1 MKNAITTLLT
11 LLVLVSCRP
20 HRTGSGMMFETDCPK
35 VNEAWELAVKTVR
48 YNIRDSILAAGADY
62 GGEWTRDVAINT
74 WNGTDLFIPEVM
86 ERSLWHVTDG
96 RRTVGHQYWDKIIW
110 VQGAYYHYLLTRD
123 TNFLKEAYICSRN
136 TMKQLETVAYDP
148 SYGLFTGPSVFN
160 DGISAFE
167 DPIYDASKPDLSGVM
182 RHNTR
187 NIKCLSTNCVYYMA
201 YRALNEMHRILGE
214 TEHVEYAGKA
224 ETLKENI
231 RRNFFSPRGKL
242 YYAIDEQGGVHKHQ
256 EALGNAFAI
265 LSGIVTPLE
274 GHLTLIR
281 NETTEYG
288 VPSITPTFKRFSKER
303 PGRHNRLIWPFVNA
317 FYAEAALVTGDW
329 DIFEHEFRAMAAL
342 ALDEDK
348 GNYNFYE
355 IFDPET
361 GKPEGGNQAGRAV
374 WHSRRHQT
382 WSATGY
388 MAMVCQ
394 GICGLRPNPD
404 GIEIR
409 PYLPRGIN
417 RLSIKGL
424 KFRKMTLDIDLQGQG
439 YRIVD
444 FRVDGRKSANHVISA
459 DETGR
464 RHIEIRLDRPRFP

>member
-1 MKNAITTLLT
+1 M
-11 LLVLVSCRP
+11 
-20 HRTGSGMMFETDCPK
+20 
-35 VNEAWELAVKTVR
+35 
-48 YNIRDSILAAGADY
+48 
-62 GGEWTRDVAINT
+62 
-74 WNGTDLFIPEVM
+74 
-86 ERSLWHVTDG
+86 
-96 RRTVGHQYWDKIIW
+96 
-110 VQGAYYHYLLTRD
+110 
-123 TNFLKEAYICSRN
+123 
-136 TMKQLETVAYDP
+136 
-148 SYGLFTGPSVFN
+148 
-160 DGISAFE
+160 
-167 DPIYDASKPDLSGVM
+167 
-182 RHNTR
+182 
-187 NIKCLSTNCVYYMA
+187 
-201 YRALNEMHRILGE
+201 
-214 TEHVEYAGKA
+214 
-224 ETLKENI
+224 KENI

-342 ALDEDK
+342 ALDEDN

-388 MAMVCQ
+388 MTMVCQ

-424 KFRKMTLDIDLQGQG
+424 KFGKMTLDIDLQGQG

-444 FRVDGRKSANHVISA
+444 FRVDGRKSANHFIAA

>member
-62 GGEWTRDVAINT
+62 GGEWTRDVAINP

-86 ERSLWHVTDG
+86 ERSRWHVTDG

-167 DPIYDASKPDLSGVM
+167 EPIYDASKPDLSGVM
-182 RHNTR
+182 RHNTQ

-388 MAMVCQ
+388 MTMVCQ

-424 KFRKMTLDIDLQGQG
+424 KFGKMTLDIDLQGQG

-444 FRVDGRKSANHVISA
+444 FRVDGRKSANHFIAA

-464 RHIEIRLDRPRFP
+464 RHSEIRLDRPRFP

>member
-167 DPIYDASKPDLSGVM
+167 EPIYDASKPDLSGVM
-182 RHNTR
+182 QHNTR

-281 NETTEYG
+281 NRNDR
-288 VPSITPTFKRFSKER
+288 VRS
-303 PGRHNRLIWPFVNA
+303 PFDHA
-317 FYAEAALVTGDW
+317 
-329 DIFEHEFRAMAAL
+329 DIQAIFQRASRTAQPFDL
-342 ALDEDK
+342 ALRQCLLCRSRLGDRRLGYFRNTNSGRWRPWRWMKIREITISMRYSIPK
-348 GNYNFYE
+348 QGNRKVE
-355 IFDPET
+355 IR
-361 GKPEGGNQAGRAV
+361 QAAP
-374 WHSRRHQT
+374 WHSA
-382 WSATGY
+382 AT
-388 MAMVCQ
+388 
-394 GICGLRPNPD
+394 
-404 GIEIR
+404 
-409 PYLPRGIN
+409 
-417 RLSIKGL
+417 RL
-424 KFRKMTLDIDLQGQG
+424 
-439 YRIVD
+439 
-444 FRVDGRKSANHVISA
+444 
-459 DETGR
+459 GR
-464 RHIEIRLDRPRFP
+464 RQDTWLWSVRVSAAFVQIRTA

>member
-1 MKNAITTLLT
+1 
-11 LLVLVSCRP
+11 
-20 HRTGSGMMFETDCPK
+20 MMFETDCPK

-167 DPIYDASKPDLSGVM
+167 EPIYDASKPDLSGVM

-394 GICGLRPNPD
+394 GI
-404 GIEIR
+404 
-409 PYLPRGIN
+409 
-417 RLSIKGL
+417 
-424 KFRKMTLDIDLQGQG
+424 
-439 YRIVD
+439 
-444 FRVDGRKSANHVISA
+444 
-459 DETGR
+459 
-464 RHIEIRLDRPRFP
+464 

>member
-1 MKNAITTLLT
+1 
-11 LLVLVSCRP
+11 
-20 HRTGSGMMFETDCPK
+20 
-35 VNEAWELAVKTVR
+35 
-48 YNIRDSILAAGADY
+48 
-62 GGEWTRDVAINT
+62 
-74 WNGTDLFIPEVM
+74 
-86 ERSLWHVTDG
+86 
-96 RRTVGHQYWDKIIW
+96 
-110 VQGAYYHYLLTRD
+110 
-123 TNFLKEAYICSRN
+123 
-136 TMKQLETVAYDP
+136 
-148 SYGLFTGPSVFN
+148 
-160 DGISAFE
+160 
-167 DPIYDASKPDLSGVM
+167 
-182 RHNTR
+182 
-187 NIKCLSTNCVYYMA
+187 MA

-265 LSGIVTPLE
+265 FSGIVTPLE

-388 MAMVCQ
+388 MTMVCQ

-417 RLSIKGL
+417 RLSIKRTKIREDDTRHRLAGTRL
-424 KFRKMTLDIDLQGQG
+424 PNRRFP
-439 YRIVD
+439 
-444 FRVDGRKSANHVISA
+444 
-459 DETGR
+459 GR
-464 RHIEIRLDRPRFP
+464 RPEIRESFHRGGRDRTATHRDPVGSASIPVIAPTLHASARKRYGESSAPLFLCPKVKNAHTAVRF